1 MRHTSK
7 QRVYQAEIVQS
18 FEICFYTAMEWK
30 DHVVKSDGFD
40 NPHGHQ
46 NPHDMPVDSYT
57 KEAKFVQV
65 GTFALSKGNFM
76 L

>member
-1 MRHTSK
+1 
-7 QRVYQAEIVQS
+7 
-18 FEICFYTAMEWK
+18 MEWK

-46 NPHDMPVDSYT
+46 NPYDMRVDSYT

-65 GTFALSKGNFM
+65 GGFALSKGNFM

>member
-1 MRHTSK
+1 
-7 QRVYQAEIVQS
+7 
-18 FEICFYTAMEWK
+18 MEWK

-46 NPHDMPVDSYT
+46 NPHDMPVESYT
-57 KEAKFVQV
+57 KEAKLVQV

-76 L
+76 P